1 LRLNSYLV
9 EGSWRLQERSFLFGR
24 FERLDRNELFADDPV
39 QEAAFRSAGIE
50 SFTIDALTL
59 GYTRNFQSLR
69 NVETGIGGDARPRR
83 SSLRM
88 PERAGRS
95 ARAPKAG
102 AHFLGFPPP

>member
-1 LRLNSYLV
+1 LRLNSYLA
-9 EGSWRLQERSFLFGR
+9 EGSWRLQERNFLFGR

-50 SFTIDALTL
+50 SFTIDAFTL
-59 GYTRNFQSLR
+59 GYTRSFQWLR
-69 NVETGIGGDARPRR
+69 NVETGDARPRR
-83 SSLRM
+83 SSLRV